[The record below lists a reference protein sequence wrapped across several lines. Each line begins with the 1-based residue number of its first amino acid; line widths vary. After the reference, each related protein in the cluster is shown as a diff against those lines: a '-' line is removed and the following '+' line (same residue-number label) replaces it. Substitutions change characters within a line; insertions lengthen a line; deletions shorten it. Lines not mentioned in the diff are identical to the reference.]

1 MAYRKF
7 SYTDYAIRA
16 FAQGFLWAC
25 GLVILNY
32 VCGWVR

>member
-1 MAYRKF
+1 MHHQKF
-7 SYTDYAIRA
+7 SYKDYAIRA

-32 VCGWVR
+32 VYGWVR